1 MNTSLVKTQNGKVVK
16 IQYSTDTPR
25 PYSRIHMLSGTR
37 GFAQKYPEPAQIYF
51 DHSTPLSD
59 EEMEAVKEEHTPE
72 LIKFLTENALK
83 FGGHGGM
90 DFICD
95 YQLIDSLHNGLPLN
109 ISVYD
114 GATWSAV
121 TPLSLWSVTHGS
133 QPIDFPDFTGGSW
146 ANNAPFDLSLRG
158 GGTTVVVPKTPKV

>member
-1 MNTSLVKTQNGKVVK
+1 
-16 IQYSTDTPR
+16 
-25 PYSRIHMLSGTR
+25 
-37 GFAQKYPEPAQIYF
+37 
-51 DHSTPLSD
+51 
-59 EEMEAVKEEHTPE
+59 MEAVKEEHTPE

-146 ANNAPFDLSLRG
+146 ADNAPFDLSLRG
-158 GGTTVVVPKTPKV
+158 GGTTVVTPKTPKA

>member
-1 MNTSLVKTQNGKVVK
+1 MCRL
-16 IQYSTDTPR
+16 I
-25 PYSRIHMLSGTR
+25 
-37 GFAQKYPEPAQIYF
+37 A
-51 DHSTPLSD
+51 
-59 EEMEAVKEEHTPE
+59 

-146 ANNAPFDLSLRG
+146 ADNAPFDLSLRG
-158 GGTTVVVPKTPKV
+158 GGTTVVTPKTPKA